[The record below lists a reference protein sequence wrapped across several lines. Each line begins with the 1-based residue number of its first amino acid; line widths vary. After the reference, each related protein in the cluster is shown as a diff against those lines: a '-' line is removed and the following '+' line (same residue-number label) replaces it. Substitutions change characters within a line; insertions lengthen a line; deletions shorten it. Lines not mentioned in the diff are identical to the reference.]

1 MELRDKLRITK
12 QGRGEK
18 WTARQK
24 ESDKT
29 GRASINR
36 AGRERESE
44 RGSWGEVD
52 KANDSGR
59 GGGKRCRMIKGRE
72 VEVGSGEKEN

>member
-1 MELRDKLRITK
+1 MENRCFLTLTDEMKLRNTLGITK

-24 ESDKT
+24 KSDKT
-29 GRASINR
+29 GRASIKR

-44 RGSWGEVD
+44 RGSWGGVD
-52 KANDSGR
+52 KASDSGR
-59 GGGKRCRMIKGRE
+59 GAGRDAE
-72 VEVGSGEKEN
+72 